1 MIWFYCLTW
10 KFFLEKQKWRKKI
23 RFWFLILNQEETPFY
38 VIQECTWTKFTWVDP
53 IHTSLSWSI
62 SKMFSWFYES
72 KNQVGTNKG
81 HASIRNESW
90 DWNIYVCLLGPG
102 VNNVALFGP
111 KGSSRKQCSF
121 LKNHRTQKS
130 ILVSIETIRNKQL
143 CGT

>member
-1 MIWFYCLTW
+1 MIWFDLILLFDL
-10 KFFLEKQKWRKKI
+10 KVFFRKAKITKKI
-23 RFWFLILNQEETPFY
+23 HFWFLILNQEETPFY

-53 IHTSLSWSI
+53 KHTSLSWSI

-72 KNQVGTNKG
+72 KNQG

-90 DWNIYVCLLGPG
+90 DWNIYVCLLGLG

-130 ILVSIETIRNKQL
+130 ILVSIETIRN
-143 CGT
+143 